1 MNITVIGTGYV
12 GLVTGA
18 CFSKMGN
25 MVYCVDIDEEKI
37 DGLKNNILPIFEP
50 HLETLVKTSQ
60 EKGDLIFTTN
70 IREALDATDIIFIAV
85 GTPMAEDGSA
95 NLDYIFSAASD
106 IAENITRDSLVVIK
120 STVPVGTGFEVESH
134 INSILKE
141 KGSDVKI
148 SIASNPEFLKEGHAI
163 EDCLHPD
170 RVVIGAESDEVFETL
185 KDLYSTFVLNH
196 DRFVL
201 MDIRSS
207 EMTKYVANAMLAT
220 KISFMNEIANICEVT
235 GANVKNVRLGI
246 GSDKRIGFDFIYAGC
261 GYGGSCFPKDVQA
274 LINTAQANG
283 YEPQILSNVEKV
295 NKKQKTVL
303 VKKVIDRFGDDLS
316 GMTFA
321 LWGLSFKPGTD
332 DVREATSLVVAS
344 ELIDRGAKIKAYDS
358 QATEEFKR
366 TIGDEYLDSI
376 EFTDRRYDAING
388 SDALILITEWKEF
401 RNPDLDLL
409 KEKMNQAIIFD
420 GRNIYDKKI
429 ENKGFELY
437 QIGC

>member
-25 MVYCVDIDEEKI
+25 LVYCVDIVEEKI
-37 DGLKNNILPIFEP
+37 EGLKKNILPIFEP
-50 HLETLVKTSQ
+50 HLETLVKNSQ
-60 EKGDLIFTTN
+60 EHGDLIFTTD
-70 IREALDATDIIFIAV
+70 IKEALDNTDIIFIAV

-106 IAENITRDSLVVIK
+106 IANNITKDSIVVIK
-120 STVPVGTGFEVESH
+120 STVPVGTGFAVKEH
-134 INSILKE
+134 IEKILDE
-141 KGSDVKI
+141 RNSDVKFKM
-148 SIASNPEFLKEGHAI
+148 ASNPEFLKEGHAI

-170 RVVIGAESDEVFETL
+170 RVVIGAEEEEVFETM
-185 KDLYSTFVLNH
+185 KDLYATFVHNH

-201 MDIRSS
+201 MDIKSA

-235 GANVKNVRLGI
+235 GADVQNVRLGI
-246 GSDKRIGFDFIYAGC
+246 GSDRRIGYDFIYAGC

-274 LINTAQANG
+274 LINTSKTHG
-283 YEPQILSNVEKV
+283 YEPKILSNVEIV
-295 NKKQKTVL
+295 NKNQKMVL
-303 VKKVIDRFGDDLS
+303 VNKVVNKFGEDLS
-316 GMTFA
+316 GLTFGI
-321 LWGLSFKPGTD
+321 WGLAFKPGTD

-344 ELIDRGAKIKAYDS
+344 ELVKRGARIKAFDG
-358 QATEEFKR
+358 QAIEEFKKA
-366 TIGDEYLDSI
+366 IDDEYLEGIKFVDS
-376 EFTDRRYDAING
+376 RYAAAENV
-388 SDALILITEWKEF
+388 DALILITEWKEF
-401 RNPDLDLL
+401 RNPDFDWLAD
-409 KEKMNQAIIFD
+409 KMKQKVIFD

-429 ENKGFELY
+429 QNKGFELY